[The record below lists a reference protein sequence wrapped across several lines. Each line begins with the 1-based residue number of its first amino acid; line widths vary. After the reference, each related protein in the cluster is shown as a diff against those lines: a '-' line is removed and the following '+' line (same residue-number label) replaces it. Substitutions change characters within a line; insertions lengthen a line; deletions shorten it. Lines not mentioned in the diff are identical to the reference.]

1 MDIIFMNFENRKT
14 SDPHGLI
21 LDLTDKINLVALS
34 TLLYMQ
40 KYKRVIQKQ

>member
-1 MDIIFMNFENRKT
+1 MNFENRKT

-34 TLLYMQ
+34 NLLHMQ
-40 KYKRVIQKQ
+40 NYKKVIQKQ